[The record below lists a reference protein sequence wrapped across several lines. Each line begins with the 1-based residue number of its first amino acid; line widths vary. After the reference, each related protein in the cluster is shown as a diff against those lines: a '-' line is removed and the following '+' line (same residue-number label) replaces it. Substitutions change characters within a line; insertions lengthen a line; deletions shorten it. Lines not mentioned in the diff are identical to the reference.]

1 MYFMKYQCEL
11 KDDDQLKY
19 YFEREI
25 LKMEPALLSLNLS
38 KPALRSLVRLNIY
51 SINDLR
57 GFDVIVLK
65 NAHGLGKTTIEKLN
79 PWLRT
84 KID

>member
-38 KPALRSLVRLNIY
+38 KPALRALVRLNIY

-79 PWLRT
+79 PWWRT